1 MIIHAKTS
9 VDILY
14 LVSFFHPPLKN
25 NTFIVLCVSVLFDST
40 GEFPA
45 VVCQFQYKV
54 NVAQMLQIDY
64 VHPQAIS
71 Q

>member
-1 MIIHAKTS
+1 MITHAKTS
-9 VDILY
+9 VDILHQ
-14 LVSFFHPPLKN
+14 VSFFHPPLKN
-25 NTFIVLCVSVLFDST
+25 SIFIALSVTVLFDCT
-40 GEFPA
+40 GEFPE

-71 Q
+71 E